1 MFRNH
6 FHHFHNNSA
15 FSGGWYWLAVLVW
28 WVAIVWLIAVV
39 WGFASSRRHGCDKT
53 ELRFQGSG
61 YGRRARLVDLVD
73 ERIAEHEGHGVEAH
87 THDMRE
93 VVVTEVEANAYIQV
107 TDEDLES

>member
-39 WGFASSRRHGCDKT
+39 WGFASSRRHGSCATTD
-53 ELRFQGSG
+53 
-61 YGRRARLVDLVD
+61 RRSRLVDLID

-87 THDMRE
+87 THEMRE